1 MPEAVL
7 LYFCGALK
15 STSLPLCMRMR
26 FTTYASLLR
35 RAFLTFLS
43 ISVLSISA
51 SAEVSA
57 EAGKKLFK
65 ANCASCHKLDKKLV
79 GPALGDVTQRRSEEW
94 LLKWIRNN
102 AEFRALGDKDANAIF
117 EEYGGSVMQAFPALT
132 DDDIKS
138 ILAYTVE
145 GDKKAAPAPGA
156 DAAAAAAAAPAES
169 ASSPWLMYVLGGFLL
184 INLVL
189 LLRVRN
195 TLKQLNG
202 ENPTSLLE
210 DLDIVTKI
218 LVANKRFMTFLTV
231 VLALGFLYATYSFL
245 MGIGVEQNYQPVQ
258 PIAFSHKIH
267 AGDNGVDCNY
277 CHSSARHSK
286 HSGIP
291 SANVCMNCHMYIDG
305 SEIVDAA
312 GNLKYGGERSPEI
325 QKIYA
330 AIGWDPE
337 ARTYIEGYEQKPI
350 QWIRIHNL
358 PDLAY
363 FNHAQHVTAGQVEC
377 QTCHGP
383 VQEME
388 EVYQF
393 SELTMGW
400 CINCH
405 RETEIKGDNG
415 YYAGSID
422 GSASISDRLVERFHS
437 EKITAASIGGL
448 ECGKCHY

>member
-1 MPEAVL
+1 
-7 LYFCGALK
+7 
-15 STSLPLCMRMR
+15 MRMR
-26 FTTYASLLR
+26 FSPIASLIR
-35 RAFLTFLS
+35 RSFLTILS
-43 ISVLSISA
+43 ISLLSISA
-51 SAEVSA
+51 SGEVSA

-102 AEFRALGDKDANAIF
+102 AEFRASGDKDAKAIF

-138 ILAYTVE
+138 ILAYTIE
-145 GDKKAAPAPGA
+145 GDKKAAPAPAA
-156 DAAAAAAAAPAES
+156 DAVAAPA
-169 ASSPWLMYVLGGFLL
+169 AGGDTSSPWLVYLLGGFLL
-184 INLVL
+184 INLYL

-202 ENPTSLLE
+202 EEPTNLVE
-210 DLDIVTKI
+210 DLGVFSRI

-231 VLALGFLYATYSFL
+231 VLALGFFDALYAYL
-245 MGIGVEQNYQPVQ
+245 MSVGMEQNYQPAQ

-312 GNLKYGGERSPEI
+312 GNAKYGGERSPEI
-325 QKIYA
+325 AKIYA

-363 FNHAQHVTAGQVEC
+363 FNHAQHVSAGQIEC

-422 GSASISDRLVERFHS
+422 GSASISDRLVERFHD
-437 EKITAASIGGL
+437 EKITAANIGGL

>member
-1 MPEAVL
+1 
-7 LYFCGALK
+7 
-15 STSLPLCMRMR
+15 MRMR
-26 FTTYASLLR
+26 FSPIASLIR
-35 RAFLTFLS
+35 RSFLTILS
-43 ISVLSISA
+43 ISLLSISA
-51 SAEVSA
+51 SGEVSA

-102 AEFRALGDKDANAIF
+102 AEFRASGDRDAIAIF

-138 ILAYTVE
+138 ILAYTIE
-145 GDKKAAPAPGA
+145 GDKKAAPAPAA
-156 DAAAAAAAAPAES
+156 DAVAAPAGGGDS
-169 ASSPWLMYVLGGFLL
+169 SSPWLVYLLGGFLL
-184 INLVL
+184 INLYL

-202 ENPTSLLE
+202 EDPTNLVE
-210 DLDIVTKI
+210 DLGVFSRI

-231 VLALGFLYATYSFL
+231 VVALGFLYALYGFL
-245 MGIGVEQNYQPVQ
+245 MGIGVEQNYQPAQ

-267 AGDNGVDCNY
+267 AGENGVDCNY

-305 SEIVDAA
+305 SEVVDAS

-325 QKIYA
+325 AKIYA

-363 FNHAQHVTAGQVEC
+363 FNHAQHVNAGQIEC

-388 EVYQF
+388 ELYQF

-422 GSASISDRLVERFHS
+422 GSASISDRLVERFHD
-437 EKITAASIGGL
+437 EKITAANIGGL

>member
-1 MPEAVL
+1 
-7 LYFCGALK
+7 
-15 STSLPLCMRMR
+15 MRL
-26 FTTYASLLR
+26 TPYASLLR

-43 ISVLSISA
+43 FSVLSISA

-94 LLKWIRNN
+94 LLRWIRNN
-102 AEFRALGDKDANAIF
+102 AEFRASGDADAKAIF

-156 DAAAAAAAAPAES
+156 DAAAAPAAPAES
-169 ASSPWLMYVLGGFLL
+169 ANSPWLMYVLGGFLL

-231 VLALGFLYATYSFL
+231 VRALGFLYATYSYL
-245 MGIGVEQNYQPVQ
+245 MGIGVEKDYQPVQ

-305 SEIVDAA
+305 SEITDSVT
-312 GNLKYGGERSPEI
+312 GQLKYGGERSPEI
-325 QKIYA
+325 EKIYE
-330 AIGWDPE
+330 AIGWDAE
-337 ARTYIEGYEQKPI
+337 KRTYTEGYEEKPI
-350 QWIRIHNL
+350 KWVRIHNL

-363 FNHAQHVTAGQVEC
+363 FNHAQHVTAGGVEC

-383 VQEME
+383 VETMD
-388 EVYQF
+388 EVYQY

-405 RETEIKGDNG
+405 RETEVKTESNG
-415 YYAGSID
+415 YYAEMHDKLKAKYQG
-422 GSASISDRLVERFHS
+422 
-437 EKITAASIGGL
+437 EKITVDKIGGL
-448 ECGKCHY
+448 ECGKCHYE